1 MTTPTQQHGP
11 GAPAPADV
19 AKADG
24 SGVTEVGGRRVAEI
38 RRETKETRIVVRLDV
53 DGTGKGE
60 ISTGIG
66 FLDHMLDSLA
76 RHARFDLVVQAT
88 GDLHIDAHHTAED
101 VAIVLGQALDRALG
115 DKKGLRRFA
124 DATVPLDEALV
135 QVVVDL
141 SGRGFAAV
149 DVPFRGEMVGQL
161 PTEMIPH
168 FLRSFAVEGRLT
180 LHARLLAGENDHHR
194 AEATFKALARCLEL
208 ATRRDPR
215 IADVVPS
222 TKGSL

>member
-1 MTTPTQQHGP
+1 MTADASS
-11 GAPAPADV
+11 AP
-19 AKADG
+19 
-24 SGVTEVGGRRVAEI
+24 SRTAEI
-38 RRETKETRIVVRLDV
+38 SRQTRETTISVTLDV
-53 DGTGKGE
+53 DGAGKAD

-76 RHARFDLVVQAT
+76 RHSRFDLSIKAT

-101 VAIVLGQALDRALG
+101 IAIVLGQALDRALG
-115 DKKGLRRFA
+115 EKRGLRRFA

-135 QVVVDL
+135 QVVLDL

-149 DVPFRGEMVGQL
+149 DVPFRGEMVGTL

-168 FLRSFAVEGRLT
+168 FLRSFAIEGRLT
-180 LHARLLAGENDHHR
+180 LHVRLLAGENDHHR

-208 ATRRDPR
+208 ATRIDPR
-215 IADVVPS
+215 IASQVPS
-222 TKGSL
+222 TKGAL